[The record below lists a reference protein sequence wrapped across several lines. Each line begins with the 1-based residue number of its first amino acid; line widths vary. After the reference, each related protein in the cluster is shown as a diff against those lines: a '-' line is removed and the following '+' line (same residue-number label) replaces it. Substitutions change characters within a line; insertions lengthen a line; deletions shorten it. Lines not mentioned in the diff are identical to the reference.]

1 MATKPRKNP
10 VRPKKP
16 KGTTHGRK
24 PAFAVTRELLREV
37 EELVGNGL
45 TNEMMHGYYGIC
57 STTWYRAVQQNPELG
72 IAMRRGKPRA
82 VNIASGKLF
91 EKVKE
96 GNLDAIKFYLRTQ
109 GRWSEHNTLAVSGN
123 PDTPA
128 PALTINVSDPVEA
141 ARIYQKIMIGD

>member
-1 MATKPRKNP
+1 MATCPRKNA
-10 VRPKKP
+10 VRPRKP

-24 PAFAVTRELLREV
+24 PSFVVTPEIVAEV
-37 EELVGNGL
+37 EQLIGNGL

-57 STTWYRAVQQNPELG
+57 SDTWYRAIQQYPELG
-72 IAMRRGKPRA
+72 VAMRRGKPRA

-109 GRWSEHNTLAVSGN
+109 GRWSEHNTLAVSGA
-123 PDTPA
+123 PETPA
-128 PALTINVSDPVEA
+128 AALSINVSDPVEA